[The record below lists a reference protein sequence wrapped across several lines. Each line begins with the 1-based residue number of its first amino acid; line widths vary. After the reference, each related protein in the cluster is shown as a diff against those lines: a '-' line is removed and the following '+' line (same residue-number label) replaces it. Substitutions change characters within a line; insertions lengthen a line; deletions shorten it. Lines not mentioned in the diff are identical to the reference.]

1 MGRFLVFFAL
11 ADLAVMVVALIDCL
25 SVEGSEIRALP
36 RAVWVLIILLFT
48 PVGGIAWF
56 VAGRPQR
63 RDPAGTFGGGT
74 GFPESENLR
83 TVTAPD
89 DDPEFL
95 RAIAA
100 KTQQED
106 RERLRAWEADLR
118 EREQELRRRESRPAD
133 KETADKDTEDGASAG
148 S

>member
-11 ADLAVMVVALIDCL
+11 ADLTVMVVALIDCL
-25 SVEGSEIRALP
+25 SVEGHEIRALP
-36 RAVWVLIILLFT
+36 RAVWVMIILLFT

-56 VAGRPQR
+56 IAGRPQR
-63 RDPAGTFGGGT
+63 RDAAGGTLGGGG
-74 GFPESENLR
+74 GFPDSERPR

-95 RAIAA
+95 RKIAA

-118 EREQELRRRESRPAD
+118 DREEELRRRQAE
-133 KETADKDTEDGASAG
+133 KETEDET
-148 S
+148 